1 MSIRNIYE
9 RVLGP
14 FTSRKGQFVYVD
26 GFPLRNERPVWIVY
40 TKTYKLEMFVDQN
53 EVAVFPRNPKDKT
66 LFSQYKFAKRE
77 LKREIYLA
85 SFRPVITDLQ
95 RTKGTIGRAFA
106 RYLLNPHESLIEID
120 PELMSVPTPMYEKVE
135 LKWQISGK
143 KENVKSYNENQLRLA
158 NDSLRGMSNLLN
170 PLEFYIEEVTEKQ
183 ILNRKL
189 EKLLHNPHTYGHQSD
204 ASNVGNTLGLSGTHT
219 MPDGSV
225 MPGSSHEE
233 YLRALRQNE
242 EITTSTGTT
251 ISTQNLRGSS
261 GY

>member
-66 LFSQYKFAKRE
+66 LFNQYKFAKRE
-77 LKREIYLA
+77 LKREIYLK
-85 SFRPVITDLQ
+85 SSQPIITETM
-95 RTKGTIGRAFA
+95 RKSGSINRAFA
-106 RYLLNPHESLIEID
+106 KYVFDKDSIFEID
-120 PELMSVPTPMYEKVE
+120 TGM
-135 LKWQISGK
+135 I
-143 KENVKSYNENQLRLA
+143 
-158 NDSLRGMSNLLN
+158 GMSNLYTYVSLGWEISGVKEN
-170 PLEFYIEEVTEKQ
+170 VQKNNIKSLEVADKEMNGMRYLLDPLEFYIEEVTEE
-183 ILNRKL
+183 NRKQTLL
-189 EKLLHNPHTYGHQSD
+189 ERLLHNPHTYGHQSD
-204 ASNVGNTLGLSGTHT
+204 ASNVGSALGLSGTHT

-225 MPGSSHEE
+225 MPGATHQQ
-233 YLRALRQNE
+233 YLNSLRRND
-242 EITTSTGTT
+242 EITTSSGTSIPT
-251 ISTQNLRGSS
+251 RNLRRNS